1 MPASFRGAQ
10 DLHFLTGDSRE
21 KKSTWPVLLHACTT
35 TRKKKKTKKNTNRAR
50 GKLRSRSL
58 SFFRSFISG
67 AVRDS
72 TETASIVPSAALWR
86 DVGVGRSGESV
97 VYGRRSGRRRDATA
111 VGACLGLRRQ
121 TTSRRRQVI
130 VRIQVGP
137 RAGGA
142 RHYRPY
148 ALTWILANRGIANP
162 PRDIIISYDT
172 RWAVSPTSS
181 ARRLFY

>member
-1 MPASFRGAQ
+1 MRAQ
-10 DLHFLTGDSRE
+10 QPE
-21 KKSTWPVLLHACTT
+21 KKTF
-35 TRKKKKTKKNTNRAR
+35 KKTKKNTSRAR

-86 DVGVGRSGESV
+86 DVGVGRSGENV
-97 VYGRRSGRRRDATA
+97 EYGRRSGRRRDATA

-142 RHYRPY
+142 RHRRPY
-148 ALTWILANRGIANP
+148 ALTWILANGDCDP

-172 RWAVSPTSS
+172 RWAVFPPFVGSTS
-181 ARRLFY
+181 LLLIF